1 MKYDLII
8 IGAGPAGVSSALYAT
23 SRGLKTLVLEKDENA
38 GGTLKKVS
46 NITHFTGFNTGEAG
60 TVFSKTLN
68 SQLEQCGA
76 KVLQGKVTAASLKEE
91 EKEIICNGEKFTSKA
106 VIIAA
111 GTSQNIPD
119 FEILEELKNKH
130 LLNDARKYYKNYENV
145 IVIGGSDGAAKE
157 ALFFSQNNKH
167 VDLIIREEKL
177 AAVPEF
183 SQPILNAKNI
193 SIHYNSIISKVNGNE
208 NIEEVLLEN
217 TTTKEKE
224 TLKFNNCGIFYYI
237 GSSPNT
243 EIFKEVELNKGYIL
257 VDEKMKTSIEG
268 VYAVGDIRVKEVRQ
282 ISTAVSDG
290 AIAAIDAAKY
300 INAKK

>member
-23 SRGLKTLVLEKDENA
+23 SRGLKTLVLEQDENA

-46 NITHFTGFNTGEAG
+46 NITHFTGFMTGETG
-60 TVFSKTLN
+60 SVFSKTLDE
-68 SQLEQCGA
+68 QLKQCGA
-76 KVLQGKVTAASLKEE
+76 KVLQKKVTAASLKGED
-91 EKEIICNGEKFTSKA
+91 KEIICNEEKFLSKA

-111 GTSQNIPD
+111 GTSQNTPD

-130 LLNDARKYYKNYENV
+130 LHNDARKYYKDYENV

-157 ALFFSQNNKH
+157 ALFLSQNNKH

-177 AAVPEF
+177 GAVPEF
-183 SQPILNAKNI
+183 SQPILNSNNI
-193 SIHYNSIISKVNGNE
+193 NIHTNSVISKVSGRK
-208 NIEEVLLEN
+208 NIEEIKIKN
-217 TTTKEKE
+217 TLTSEE
-224 TLKFNNCGIFYYI
+224 EILNFNNCGIFYYI
-237 GSSPNT
+237 GSKPNT
-243 EIFKEVELNKGYIL
+243 EVFKEVELNKGYIT
-257 VDEKMKTSIEG
+257 VDEKMKTNING

-290 AIAAIDAAKY
+290 ALAAIDASKY